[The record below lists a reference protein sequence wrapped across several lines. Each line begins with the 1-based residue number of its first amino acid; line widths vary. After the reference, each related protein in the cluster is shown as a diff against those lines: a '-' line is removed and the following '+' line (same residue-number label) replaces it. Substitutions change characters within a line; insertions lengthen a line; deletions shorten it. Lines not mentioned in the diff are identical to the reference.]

1 MEENNEIKNDEIVE
15 EIPKEEEDIQ
25 LVNLKKRIPYDEDLF
40 EDKDTYLQVLN
51 DLLEDSKFI
60 ALEILYPYEDYS
72 KYDLEKRYYNW
83 QLRACVELFNLADR
97 AGITNYSEN
106 GISWSKL
113 SDGLSEKLLQA
124 LTSKVGIPK
133 RKENNEDENV

>member
-1 MEENNEIKNDEIVE
+1 MEEEVKNT
-15 EIPKEEEDIQ
+15 Q
-25 LVNLKKRIPYDEDLF
+25 LKKLKDRIPYDEDIF
-40 EDKDTYLQVLN
+40 ESETIYLQVLN

-60 ALEILYPYEDYS
+60 ALEILFPYEDYS
-72 KYDLEKRYYNW
+72 EYELPSKYNNW
-83 QLRACVELFNLADR
+83 QLRACVELYNLADK

-113 SDGLSEKLLQA
+113 SDGLSNKLMES

-133 RKENNEDENV
+133 RKESEEEKNV

>member
-1 MEENNEIKNDEIVE
+1 MEEEVKNT
-15 EIPKEEEDIQ
+15 Q
-25 LVNLKKRIPYDEDLF
+25 LKKLKDRIPYDEDIF
-40 EDKDTYLQVLN
+40 ESETIYLQVLN

-60 ALEILYPYEDYS
+60 ALEILFPYEDYS
-72 KYDLEKRYYNW
+72 EYELPSKYNNW
-83 QLRACVELFNLADR
+83 QLRACVELYNLADK

-113 SDGLSEKLLQA
+113 SDGLSNKLMES

-133 RKENNEDENV
+133 RKELEEEKNV

>member
-1 MEENNEIKNDEIVE
+1 MEEEVKNT
-15 EIPKEEEDIQ
+15 Q
-25 LVNLKKRIPYDEDLF
+25 LKKLKDRIPYDEDIF
-40 EDKDTYLQVLN
+40 ESETIYLQVLN

-60 ALEILYPYEDYS
+60 ALEILFPYEDYS
-72 KYDLEKRYYNW
+72 EYELPSKYNNW
-83 QLRACVELFNLADR
+83 QLRACVELYNLADK

-113 SDGLSEKLLQA
+113 SDGLSNKLMEN

-133 RKENNEDENV
+133 RKESEEEKNV

>member
-1 MEENNEIKNDEIVE
+1 MEEEVKNT
-15 EIPKEEEDIQ
+15 Q
-25 LVNLKKRIPYDEDLF
+25 LKKLKDRIPYDEDIF
-40 EDKDTYLQVLN
+40 ESETIYLQVLN

-60 ALEILYPYEDYS
+60 ALEILFPYEDYS
-72 KYDLEKRYYNW
+72 EYELPSKYNNW
-83 QLRACVELFNLADR
+83 QLRACVELYNLADK

-113 SDGLSEKLLQA
+113 SDGLSNKLMEN

-133 RKENNEDENV
+133 RKELEEEKNV

>member
-1 MEENNEIKNDEIVE
+1 MEEEVKNT
-15 EIPKEEEDIQ
+15 Q
-25 LVNLKKRIPYDEDLF
+25 LKKLKDRIPYDEDIF
-40 EDKDTYLQVLN
+40 ESETIYLQVLN

-60 ALEILYPYEDYS
+60 ALAILFPYEDYS
-72 KYDLEKRYYNW
+72 EYELPSKYNNW
-83 QLRACVELFNLADR
+83 QLRACVELYNLADK

-113 SDGLSEKLLQA
+113 SDGLSNKLMEN

-133 RKENNEDENV
+133 RKESEEEKNV

>member
-1 MEENNEIKNDEIVE
+1 MEEEIKNT
-15 EIPKEEEDIQ
+15 Q
-25 LVNLKKRIPYDEDLF
+25 LDKLKDRIPYDEDIF
-40 EDKDTYLQVLN
+40 ENEINYLQVLN

-60 ALEILYPYEDYS
+60 ALEILFPYEDYS
-72 KYDLEKRYYNW
+72 EYELPSKYKNW
-83 QLRACVELFNLADR
+83 QIRACIELYNLADK

-113 SDGLSEKLLQA
+113 SDGLSNKLMEN

-133 RKENNEDENV
+133 RKESEEEKNV

>member
-1 MEENNEIKNDEIVE
+1 MEEEVKNT
-15 EIPKEEEDIQ
+15 Q
-25 LVNLKKRIPYDEDLF
+25 LKKLKDRIPYDEDIF
-40 EDKDTYLQVLN
+40 ESETIYLQVLN

-60 ALEILYPYEDYS
+60 ALEILFPYEDYS
-72 KYDLEKRYYNW
+72 EYELPSKYNNW
-83 QLRACVELFNLADR
+83 QLRACVELYNLADK

-113 SDGLSEKLLQA
+113 SDGLSNKLMEK

-133 RKENNEDENV
+133 RKESEEEKNV

>member
-1 MEENNEIKNDEIVE
+1 MEEEVKNT
-15 EIPKEEEDIQ
+15 Q
-25 LVNLKKRIPYDEDLF
+25 LKKLKDRIPYDEDIF
-40 EDKDTYLQVLN
+40 ESETIYLQVLN

-60 ALEILYPYEDYS
+60 ALEILFPYEDYS
-72 KYDLEKRYYNW
+72 VYELPSKYNNW
-83 QLRACVELFNLADR
+83 QLRACVELYNLADK

-113 SDGLSEKLLQA
+113 SDGLSNKLMES

-133 RKENNEDENV
+133 RKELEEEKNV

>member
-1 MEENNEIKNDEIVE
+1 MEEEIKNT
-15 EIPKEEEDIQ
+15 Q
-25 LVNLKKRIPYDEDLF
+25 LKKLKDRIPYDEDIF
-40 EDKDTYLQVLN
+40 ESETIYLQVLN

-60 ALEILYPYEDYS
+60 ALEILFPYEDYS
-72 KYDLEKRYYNW
+72 EYELPSKYNNW
-83 QLRACVELFNLADR
+83 QLRACVELYNLADK

-113 SDGLSEKLLQA
+113 SDGLSNKLMES

-133 RKENNEDENV
+133 RKELEEEKNV